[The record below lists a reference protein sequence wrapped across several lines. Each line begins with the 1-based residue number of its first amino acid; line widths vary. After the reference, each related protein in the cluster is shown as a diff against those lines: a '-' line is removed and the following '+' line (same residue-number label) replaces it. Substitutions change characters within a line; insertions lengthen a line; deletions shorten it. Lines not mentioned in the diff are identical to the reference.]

1 MGNVRRFGSALVAV
15 LAGVSLGVGA
25 APAASAAAI
34 VTEGCLE
41 SVPDPGTSTP
51 VSICY
56 TLYQPPNTGADNQVP
71 VIFEGH
77 GWGGNRQTDPSAFS
91 SLIDAG
97 FGVLSFDQ
105 RGFGDSGG
113 KAHLMRPEVEG
124 KDVQRLIDF
133 VAEQPWVAKDA
144 PGDPVLGAMGGSYG
158 GGYQFVGAMS
168 EIMEKSATR
177 FDALAPEIT
186 WHSLSES
193 LAPQGVA
200 RTEWALLL
208 YLGGLPSDAHTTT
221 VTKALLEALVTGNI
235 PVSLEKFL
243 ERNGPAFHVAE
254 GRKLDIPVLMRQ
266 GLTDNLFPMDQAI
279 KTYDKLLTPEARERS
294 VLIGHNGGHVL
305 PSVIPPGTNDAL
317 ASLAGGTV
325 ESDPCSKELGG
336 TFGELRLKFFQR
348 ELQGKDVD
356 IPGEGQYHLAT
367 ADGRCQTVS
376 SVQANTTVELG
387 KTANLVGVGA
397 PIAVPIKSGPLTVA
411 GTPTL
416 DAKVTSLALDGR
428 MFVSLAVG
436 TSPLNAKIVQNNML
450 PIREPGIVVDKPR
463 KDIELPSVAVDV
475 PAGKTLYLLVTP
487 ISDMSF
493 GHGSRVPGAMILK
506 DMKIH
511 LPLVG

>member
-1 MGNVRRFGSALVAV
+1 
-15 LAGVSLGVGA
+15 
-25 APAASAAAI
+25 
-34 VTEGCLE
+34 
-41 SVPDPGTSTP
+41 
-51 VSICY
+51 
-56 TLYQPPNTGADNQVP
+56 
-71 VIFEGH
+71 
-77 GWGGNRQTDPSAFS
+77 
-91 SLIDAG
+91 
-97 FGVLSFDQ
+97 
-105 RGFGDSGG
+105 
-113 KAHLMRPEVEG
+113 
-124 KDVQRLIDF
+124 
-133 VAEQPWVAKDA
+133 
-144 PGDPVLGAMGGSYG
+144 
-158 GGYQFVGAMS
+158 
-168 EIMEKSATR
+168 
-177 FDALAPEIT
+177 
-186 WHSLSES
+186 
-193 LAPQGVA
+193 
-200 RTEWALLL
+200 
-208 YLGGLPSDAHTTT
+208 
-221 VTKALLEALVTGNI
+221 
-235 PVSLEKFL
+235 SLEKFL

-506 DMKIH
+506 GMKIH